1 MTAPAVFKSR
11 SLPYLLIAPQ
21 IAVTLAFFIWPAA
34 QAVLQSLLRE
44 DPFGLS
50 TTFVGLENYVE
61 VLSDPRYIDTVIR
74 SCVLAVLVTAGAM
87 ATALLLATMADRVGR
102 GAGIY
107 KTLLIWPYAVA
118 PALAGVLWF
127 LIFNPSIGVVGRA
140 LNRLGMVWNPALDGT
155 QAFVLILVA
164 ATWKQI
170 SYNFVFF
177 LAGLQTIPH
186 TVIEAAAIDGAGPA
200 RRFFTIVLPLLGPTT
215 FFLLVVNL
223 VYAFFETFA
232 VIHATTQGGP
242 ASATETLVF
251 KVFKDGFVGLDLGG
265 SAAQSVIL
273 MGLVGGLTALQ
284 FHFLDRKGAR

>member
-1 MTAPAVFKSR
+1 MTATAVFKSR

-21 IAVTLAFFIWPAA
+21 IAVTVLFFIWPAGM
-34 QAVLQSLLRE
+34 AVFQSLLRE

-50 TTFVGLENYVE
+50 TQFVGLDNYAD
-61 VLSDPRYIDTVIR
+61 VLADPRYLDAVVR
-74 SCVLAVLVTAGAM
+74 SSVLAVAVTATAM
-87 ATALLLATMADRVGR
+87 AAALAMAAMADRIGR
-102 GAGIY
+102 GAAIY

-140 LNRLGMVWNPALDGT
+140 IARLGVDWNPALDGA
-155 QAFVLILVA
+155 QAFVMIVVA

-177 LAGLQTIPH
+177 LAGLQTIPRA
-186 TVIEAAAIDGAGPA
+186 VIEAAAIDGAGPA
-200 RRFFTIVLPLLGPTT
+200 RRFFTIVLPLLRPTT

-232 VIHATTQGGP
+232 VIHATTRGGP
-242 ASATETLVF
+242 NSATETLVF
-251 KVFKDGFVGLDLGG
+251 KVFNDGFVGLDLGG

-273 MGLVGGLTALQ
+273 MALVGALTALQ
-284 FHFLDRKGAR
+284 FRFLDAKGAR

>member
-1 MTAPAVFKSR
+1 MNASAVFKNR

-34 QAVLQSLLRE
+34 MAVFQSLLRE
-44 DPFGLS
+44 DPFGLA
-50 TTFVGLENYVE
+50 TEFIGLANYVD
-61 VLSDPRYIDTVIR
+61 VLEDPRYLDTVIR
-74 SCVLAVLVTAGAM
+74 SCVLAVVVTAGAM
-87 ATALLLATMADRVGR
+87 ATALVLATMADGVGR
-102 GAGIY
+102 GSGVY

-127 LIFNPSIGVVGRA
+127 LIFNPSIGVVGRG
-140 LNRLGMVWNPALDGT
+140 LNRLGVVWNPALDGT
-155 QAFVLILVA
+155 QAFVLIVVA
-164 ATWKQI
+164 AAWKQI

-177 LAGLQTIPH
+177 LAGLQTIPRA
-186 TVIEAAAIDGAGPA
+186 VIEAAAIDGAGPG

-232 VIHATTQGGP
+232 VIHATTRGGP
-242 ASATETLVF
+242 NSATETLVF
-251 KVFKDGFVGLDLGG
+251 KVFNDGFVGLDLGG

-273 MGLVGGLTALQ
+273 MALVGGLTALQ